1 MLPSRTGNS
10 SINPT
15 CHEEELSQ
23 KNTCLLFSLEI
34 RKHAGMR
41 HKLILTWR
49 LQKDLKKGETA
60 YLASIGIISCNRFDL
75 GSISLTAVAVLE
87 QEKAAR

>member
-1 MLPSRTGNS
+1 MLPSSTGNS
-10 SINPT
+10 SINPI

-23 KNTCLLFSLEI
+23 KNTCILFSLEI

-41 HKLILTWR
+41 HQLILTWK

-60 YLASIGIISCNRFDL
+60 IWP
-75 GSISLTAVAVLE
+75 
-87 QEKAAR
+87 Q